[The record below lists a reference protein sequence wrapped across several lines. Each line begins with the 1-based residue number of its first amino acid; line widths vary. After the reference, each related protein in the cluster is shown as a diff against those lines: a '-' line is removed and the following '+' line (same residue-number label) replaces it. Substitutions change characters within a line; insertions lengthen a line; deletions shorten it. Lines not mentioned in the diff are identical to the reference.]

1 MKPRPCNLSWHLA
14 LLAGLW
20 LLFAGSGCGPKEQE
34 FTLLLR
40 DKDNRPVAG
49 IEARLA
55 GVDRRLGVS
64 DEKGRI
70 TCLLTAA
77 GGNALRLR
85 LTQSDES
92 SEANYDFADA
102 YEIEAAAL
110 ASGVKTIWLEP
121 SAADS
126 DRLTTRLEVT
136 SEPSGA
142 AVELDGVES
151 GRTPL
156 VLPEVSGGRHE
167 VRVLL
172 SGHQPYAWDVVLVPG
187 ESNTLHAPLVPTASA
202 RASMQVVSDPPGASV
217 LVDGRPTGRTAPTL
231 LQDLDPG
238 EHKLR
243 LELAGHEPWEGTVRL
258 AAGGQPGTGGGV
270 LRPRGAAAEPPTTPG
285 SASGRSEPAPTISR
299 EYLIGTS
306 PGWAEVY
313 LNQESSNRNQAGRFR
328 ARLPGGWNTFRVR
341 NSKTGVDVT
350 LRYEVTAN
358 DPNTRLI
365 LDYSRAQVTASP

>member
-1 MKPRPCNLSWHLA
+1 MKPRPCILSSHLA
-14 LLAGLW
+14 LLFGLL

-70 TCLLTAA
+70 TCLLTAS
-77 GGNALRLR
+77 GGNAIRLR
-85 LTQSDES
+85 LTPSDGS
-92 SEANYDFADA
+92 SGAKYGFADA

-121 SAADS
+121 SAADTE
-126 DRLTTRLEVT
+126 RLATRLEVT

-142 AVELDGVES
+142 AVELDGVDS

-156 VLPEVSGGRHE
+156 ILPEVSGGRHE

-258 AAGGQPGTGGGV
+258 SAGGQPGTGGGV
-270 LRPRGAAAEPPTTPG
+270 LRPRGAAAERPTTG
-285 SASGRSEPAPTISR
+285 GTGGRSEPAPTISR

-328 ARLPGGWNTFRVR
+328 AHLPGGWNTFRVR